1 MLSCNCNADIPK
13 AAGVEDKIKA
23 RGYLPVDKNGEIAK
37 KIFRGDWACMEFLSE
52 EGDIVAVH
60 EKQD

>member
-1 MLSCNCNADIPK
+1 MFYLNADIPK